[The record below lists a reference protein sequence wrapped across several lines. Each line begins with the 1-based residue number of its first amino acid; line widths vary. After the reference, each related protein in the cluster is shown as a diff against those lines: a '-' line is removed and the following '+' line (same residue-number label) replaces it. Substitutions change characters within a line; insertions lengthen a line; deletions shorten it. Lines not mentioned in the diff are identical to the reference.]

1 MRLRFANLGSSHSS
15 AFERMSTVDEE
26 IAELKKIIKGYD
38 DELKNASTM
47 EEKRVLR
54 ELIIVSREMVIRLLD
69 EKRASSGMIVV
80 LLSDDS
86 E

>member
-1 MRLRFANLGSSHSS
+1 
-15 AFERMSTVDEE
+15 MSTVDEE

-54 ELIIVSREMVIRLLD
+54 ELIIVRSEMVIRLLD
-69 EKRASSGMIVV
+69 EKRASSGKELIVSFSRS
-80 LLSDDS
+80 LSLSLS
-86 E
+86 ERCEE